1 MFAET
6 IGTFKVMRREK
17 RPEVS
22 TCLRDAMD
30 ERLGTN
36 NTSWKV
42 NASLMF
48 MPGDYSKMELMSFPV
63 TRPRRLRSTAAL
75 RALVRET
82 ELNAGDF
89 VLPLFIRP
97 GKGEKRPISSMPG
110 HFQYSVDES
119 VKAAG
124 EAVKL
129 GIPAVILFGIP
140 DKKDAKASGAY
151 ASNGIVQTAAKAM
164 KDKYPDLLLIADLC
178 FCEYT
183 DHGHCG
189 IVKDGKVLNDPTLEL
204 AAKTA
209 VSHAKAGFDV
219 VAPSGMMDGQVG
231 VMRRALDAAGF
242 SDTPILAYAAK
253 YASAFYGPFR
263 EAAESPPSFGD
274 RSGYQMDPANFNEA
288 MREVALDVEEGADML
303 MVKPALPYLD
313 VLKAVKERFGLPT
326 SAYQVSGEFAMIKA
340 AAAKGWIDERRLAL
354 ESLTS
359 IKRAGAD
366 FILTYYA
373 LEAARWLAK

>member
-1 MFAET
+1 
-6 IGTFKVMRREK
+6 
-17 RPEVS
+17 
-22 TCLRDAMD
+22 
-30 ERLGTN
+30 
-36 NTSWKV
+36 
-42 NASLMF
+42 
-48 MPGDYSKMELMSFPV
+48 MPSMAFPI
-63 TRPRRLRSTAAL
+63 TRPRRLRSSAAL

-82 ELNAGDF
+82 ELNPGDF
-89 VLPLFIRP
+89 VLPLFVRP

-110 HFQYSVDES
+110 HFQYSVDEAL
-119 VKAAG
+119 KAAG
-124 EAVKL
+124 EASRRGVA
-129 GIPAVILFGIP
+129 GVILFGIP
-140 DKKDAKASGAY
+140 DRKDAKASGAY
-151 ASNGIVQTAAKAM
+151 AHGGIVQTAARAL
-164 KDKYPDLLLIADLC
+164 KDKHPGLLLIADLC

-189 IVKDGKVLNDPTLEL
+189 VVKDGKVLNDPTLEL

-209 VSHAKAGFDV
+209 VSQAQAGFDV
-219 VAPSGMMDGQVG
+219 IAPSGMMDGQVG
-231 VMRRALDAAGF
+231 AIRSALDGAGF
-242 SDTPILAYAAK
+242 EGTPILAYAAK

-263 EAAESPPSFGD
+263 EAAESPPAFGD
-274 RSGYQMDPANFNEA
+274 RSGYQMDPANFREA
-288 MREVALDVEEGADML
+288 LRETAMDVEEGADMV

-340 AAAKGWIDERRLAL
+340 AAAKGWIDERRTAL

-373 LEAARWLAK
+373 LEAAKWLAE

>member
-1 MFAET
+1 MA
-6 IGTFKVMRREK
+6 
-17 RPEVS
+17 
-22 TCLRDAMD
+22 
-30 ERLGTN
+30 
-36 NTSWKV
+36 
-42 NASLMF
+42 
-48 MPGDYSKMELMSFPV
+48 FPT
-63 TRPRRLRSTAAL
+63 TRPRRLRSSPAL
-75 RALVRET
+75 RALIRET
-82 ELNAGDF
+82 ELSPKDF
-89 VLPLFIRP
+89 ILPLFIRP

-110 HFQYSVDES
+110 HFQYSVDTA

-124 EAVKL
+124 AAVNA
-129 GIPAVILFGIP
+129 GIPGLILFGIP

-151 ASNGIVQTAAKAM
+151 SDNGIVQKAAKAI
-164 KDKYPDLLLIADLC
+164 KDKYPNLLLIADLC

-189 IVKDGKVLNDPTLEL
+189 IVKGGKVLNDPTLVL

-209 VSHAKAGFDV
+209 ASQAKAGFDV
-219 VAPSGMMDGQVG
+219 IAPSGMMDGQVAAI
-231 VMRRALDAAGF
+231 RKSLDQNGF
-242 SDTPILAYAAK
+242 TDTPILAYAAK
-253 YASAFYGPFR
+253 YASAYYGPFR

-288 MREVALDVEEGADML
+288 MREVALDVEEGADMV

-313 VLKAVKERFGLPT
+313 VLKAVKTRFGLPT

-340 AAAKGWIDERRLAL
+340 AAAKGWVDEKRIAL
-354 ESLTS
+354 ESLMS

-373 LEAARWLAK
+373 LEASKWLA

>member
-1 MFAET
+1 MA
-6 IGTFKVMRREK
+6 
-17 RPEVS
+17 
-22 TCLRDAMD
+22 
-30 ERLGTN
+30 
-36 NTSWKV
+36 
-42 NASLMF
+42 
-48 MPGDYSKMELMSFPV
+48 FPT
-63 TRPRRLRSTAAL
+63 TRPRRLRSSPAL
-75 RALVRET
+75 RALIRET
-82 ELNAGDF
+82 DLSAKDF
-89 VLPLFIRP
+89 ILPLFIRP

-110 HFQYSVDES
+110 HFQYSVDTA

-124 EAVKL
+124 VAVNA
-129 GIPAVILFGIP
+129 GIPGLILFGIP

-151 ASNGIVQTAAKAM
+151 SDNGIVQKAARAI
-164 KDKYPDLLLIADLC
+164 KDQYPNLLLIADLC

-189 IVKDGKVLNDPTLEL
+189 IVKSGKVLNDPTLAL

-209 VSHAKAGFDV
+209 VSQAKAGFDV
-219 VAPSGMMDGQVG
+219 IAPSGMMDGQVG
-231 VMRRALDAAGF
+231 AIRKALDKAGYL
-242 SDTPILAYAAK
+242 DVPILAYAAK
-253 YASAFYGPFR
+253 YASAYYGPFR

-274 RSGYQMDPANFNEA
+274 RSTYQMDPANFDEA
-288 MREVALDVEEGADML
+288 LREVALDVEEGADMV

-313 VLKAVKERFGLPT
+313 VLKAVKSRFGLPT

-340 AAAKGWIDERRLAL
+340 AAANGWVDEKKIAL

-373 LEAARWLAK
+373 LEAAKWLA